1 MREPEESLR
10 KWKTLSVDRRRAC
23 FLLCRPFKGMGPSCR
38 AAQHPI
44 LQLGAVLPLPPPR
57 SPRGTHHHR
66 RRLPT
71 PVVPQYKEEL
81 DLDSEKAVAGN
92 HRCCAERRCVGACL
106 RLSVHLPLRHRAPS
120 LFLASSAYHPASAP
134 AAMCCRL
141 LQSYVQQGRRQGVP
155 AHKLVAW
162 VRRKLG
168 GSIVVWRR
176 TADGQLA
183 YAAPCLF
190 CSRELKRFDL
200 QVHCALGGGEWWSG
214 KLSDAG
220 APQARLTGGQQKVLR
235 AQGWILCDQPL
246 PARAQPLEQPR
257 QQQQQRGPS
266 SKQHKES
273 RQERHRQ
280 HVPQQQRANG
290 NA

>member
-1 MREPEESLR
+1 MPFCPKAVFAMPCSLAGL
-10 KWKTLSVDRRRAC
+10 TSSSD
-23 FLLCRPFKGMGPSCR
+23 S
-38 AAQHPI
+38 
-44 LQLGAVLPLPPPR
+44 
-57 SPRGTHHHR
+57 
-66 RRLPT
+66 
-71 PVVPQYKEEL
+71 YKEEL

-92 HRCCAERRCVGACL
+92 HRCCAER
-106 RLSVHLPLRHRAPS
+106 
-120 LFLASSAYHPASAP
+120 
-134 AAMCCRL
+134 RL